1 MASSLLNPLT
11 CGYAKV
17 AAYTIFKKPTAQLLK
32 REPNEGSQKF
42 KARVLQAQHKEFL
55 DIFHD
60 RPNDFKP
67 EYKQFYMSISKLK
80 GLFVRWNKDNS
91 VANKTY
97 QDTFS
102 VQNWGKLS
110 KAKKE
115 QHMLIK
121 CKGCYHHHSQI
132 QASFPVKSK
141 QLIAS
146 AKENPFYVADN
157 IPQQKPG
164 KLKDITKNIYNSV
177 NRSFE
182 KSYGLSFAEA
192 QTKVPELKLTRR
204 QDQNE
209 RKNER
214 RQNYRKIK
222 TVIEDE
228 WKKPP

>member
-42 KARVLQAQHKEFL
+42 KARVLQTQHKEFL

-67 EYKQFYMSISKLK
+67 EYKQFYISISKLK

-97 QDTFS
+97 QDIFS

-146 AKENPFYVADN
+146 AKENPFYVADH

-182 KSYGLSFAEA
+182 KSYGLSFAEV
-192 QTKVPELKLTRR
+192 QTKVPELKLSRR
-204 QDQNE
+204 QDQMKE
-209 RKNER
+209 KMSGD
-214 RQNYRKIK
+214 KITEKSKPSLKISGKK
-222 TVIEDE
+222 T
-228 WKKPP
+228 P

>member
-1 MASSLLNPLT
+1 M
-11 CGYAKV
+11 
-17 AAYTIFKKPTAQLLK
+17 K

-60 RPNDFKP
+60 RSNDFKS
-67 EYKQFYMSISKLK
+67 EHKQFYMSISKLK

-91 VANKTY
+91 VANRTY
-97 QDTFS
+97 QDIFS

-146 AKENPFYVADN
+146 AKENPFYVAAH
-157 IPQQKPG
+157 IPQHKPG
-164 KLKDITKNIYNSV
+164 KLKDITKNIHNSV

-182 KSYGLSFAEA
+182 KSYGLSFAEV
-192 QTKVPELKLTRR
+192 QTKVPELKLSC
-204 QDQNE
+204 
-209 RKNER
+209 
-214 RQNYRKIK
+214 
-222 TVIEDE
+222 
-228 WKKPP
+228 